1 MWGTIEAEAWSRNL
15 EYEDYV
21 SLHRQSGHVCNAL
34 CKEAYELVCKALEVQ
49 LEYDHGDE
57 K

>member
-15 EYEDYV
+15 EYKDYV
-21 SLHRQSGHVCNAL
+21 SLHRQSGYVCNAL

-49 LEYDHGDE
+49 LTHDFKDKE
-57 K
+57 